1 MKGMKE
7 LITRKSRISIAV
19 ILTLLL
25 LSAGYLYVEESHNFH
40 PITEGE
46 AYRSAQLDREEFE
59 YYIKRYNIR
68 SIINLRGENPQAP
81 WYQEELG
88 ISAERHIKHY
98 DVALSSSH
106 EPTEEDVRKL
116 IEIFR
121 TAPRPVLIH
130 CLAGADR
137 SGLAAAMWKVVI
149 DKEPKSEAERQLS
162 ILYWHL
168 PVGKACAM
176 DRFFRNWD
184 PATTNYGK
192 TN

>member
-1 MKGMKE
+1 MKK
-7 LITRKSRISIAV
+7 LITRKSRISVA
-19 ILTLLL
+19 ILLPLLL
-25 LSAGYLYVEESHNFH
+25 LSAGYLYVRESHNFH

-59 YYIKRYNIR
+59 YFINRYNIK
-68 SIINLRGENPQAP
+68 SIINLRGENPEAP
-81 WYQEELG
+81 WYREEMVVSG
-88 ISAERHIKHY
+88 ERNIKHY
-98 DVALSSSH
+98 DIALSSSR

-137 SGLAAAMWKVVI
+137 SGLAAAMWKVII
-149 DKEPKSEAERQLS
+149 DKAPKSEAEKQLS
-162 ILYWHL
+162 ILYAHL

-176 DRFFRNWD
+176 DRFFRDWD
-184 PATTNYGK
+184 PTTN
-192 TN
+192 

>member
-1 MKGMKE
+1 MKK
-7 LITRKSRISIAV
+7 LITSRSGIFIV
-19 ILTLLL
+19 ILLPLLL

-59 YYIKRYNIR
+59 YYINRYNIK
-68 SIINLRGENPQAP
+68 SIINLRGENPRAP
-81 WYQEELG
+81 WYQEELS
-88 ISAERHIKHY
+88 ISAERNIKHY
-98 DVALSSSH
+98 DISLSSSH
-106 EPTEEDVRKL
+106 KPTEEDVRKL

-137 SGLAAAMWKVVI
+137 SGLAAAMWKVII
-149 DKEPKSEAERQLS
+149 DKEPKSEAEKQLS
-162 ILYWHL
+162 LAYGHL

-176 DRFFRNWD
+176 DRFFRSWD
-184 PATTNYGK
+184 PATANYGK
-192 TN
+192 IN

>member
-1 MKGMKE
+1 MKE
-7 LITRKSRISIAV
+7 LIKRKSGISVSV
-19 ILTLLL
+19 ILALLL

-40 PITEGE
+40 AITDGE

-68 SIINLRGENPQAP
+68 SIINLRGENPHAP

-149 DKEPKSEAERQLS
+149 DKEPKSEAEKQLS

-184 PATTNYGK
+184 PETTNYGK

>member
-1 MKGMKE
+1 MKKFM
-7 LITRKSRISIAV
+7 TRKSRITVV
-19 ILTLLL
+19 ILLPLLL
-25 LSAGYLYVEESHNFH
+25 LSASYLYMQESHNFH
-40 PITEGE
+40 PITDGE

-59 YYIKRYNIR
+59 YYINRYNIK
-68 SIINLRGENPQAP
+68 SIINLRGENPDAP

-88 ISAERHIKHY
+88 ISATRNIKHY
-98 DVALSSSH
+98 DIALSSSR
-106 EPTEEDVRKL
+106 EPTEEDVRRL

-137 SGLAAAMWKVVI
+137 SGLAAAMWKVII
-149 DKEPKSEAERQLS
+149 DKEPKSEAEKQLS

-176 DRFFRNWD
+176 DRFFRSWD
-184 PATTNYGK
+184 PAAN
-192 TN
+192 

>member
-1 MKGMKE
+1 MKK
-7 LITRKSRISIAV
+7 LITSRSRIFIV
-19 ILTLLL
+19 ILLPLLL

-59 YYIKRYNIR
+59 YYINRYNIK
-68 SIINLRGENPQAP
+68 SIINLRGENPRAP
-81 WYQEELG
+81 WYQEELS
-88 ISAERHIKHY
+88 ISAERNIKHY
-98 DVALSSSH
+98 DISLSSSH
-106 EPTEEDVRKL
+106 EPTEEDVRQL

-137 SGLAAAMWKVVI
+137 SGLAAAMWKVII
-149 DKEPKSEAERQLS
+149 DKEPKSEAEKQLS
-162 ILYWHL
+162 LVYGHL

-184 PATTNYGK
+184 PATANYGK
-192 TN
+192 IN

>member
-1 MKGMKE
+1 MKK
-7 LITRKSRISIAV
+7 LITRKSRISIA
-19 ILTLLL
+19 ILLPLLL
-25 LSAGYLYVEESHNFH
+25 LSAGYLYVQESHNFH
-40 PITEGE
+40 PITDGE

-59 YYIKRYNIR
+59 YYINRYNIK
-68 SIINLRGENPQAP
+68 SIINLRGENPEAP
-81 WYQEELG
+81 WYKEELG
-88 ISAERHIKHY
+88 ISAEHNIKHY
-98 DVALSSSH
+98 DIALSSSR

-137 SGLAAAMWKVVI
+137 SGLAGAMWKLII
-149 DKEPKSEAERQLS
+149 DKEPKSEAEKQLS
-162 ILYWHL
+162 ILYGHL

-184 PATTNYGK
+184 PSTN
-192 TN
+192 

>member
-1 MKGMKE
+1 MKK
-7 LITRKSRISIAV
+7 LIIRRSRLFIA
-19 ILTLLL
+19 ILLPLLL

-59 YYIKRYNIR
+59 YYINKYNIK
-68 SIINLRGENPQAP
+68 SIINLRGENPQSP

-88 ISAERHIKHY
+88 ISAARHIKHY
-98 DVALSSSH
+98 DISLSSSH
-106 EPTEEDVRKL
+106 KPTKEDVRKL

-130 CLAGADR
+130 CRAGADR
-137 SGLAAAMWKVVI
+137 SGLAAAMWKVII
-149 DKEPKSEAERQLS
+149 DKEPKSEAEKQLS
-162 ILYWHL
+162 LVYGHL

-176 DRFFRNWD
+176 DRFFSSWD
-184 PATTNYGK
+184 PATADYGK
-192 TN
+192 VK